1 VDKGLL
7 VEASVKLLRFL
18 KQEGVDVR
26 AALLTYTLDRG
37 WRLLIAPSKFEG
49 TRSLYQRIAEVFH
62 KYGGRIGDLHISD
75 VDVIEPDSETI
86 RSLGVSI
93 GDTGEQIL
101 TYPNVRLGR
110 KFYEEII
117 PLPVS
122 GP

>member
-7 VEASVKLLRFL
+7 VDASINLLRFL
-18 KQEGVDVR
+18 RQEGVSVR

-37 WRLLIAPSKFEG
+37 WRLVIAPKTFEDA
-49 TRSLYQRIAEVFH
+49 RSLYHRIAEVFH
-62 KYGGRIGDLHISD
+62 KYGGKIGDLHISD

-86 RSLGVSI
+86 ISLSTSV
-93 GDTGEQIL
+93 GDTGDQIV

-110 KFYEEII
+110 KFFDEIV

-122 GP
+122 G

>member
-7 VEASVKLLRFL
+7 VDASVNLLRFL
-18 KQEGVDVR
+18 REEGVGVR
-26 AALLTYTLDRG
+26 AALLTYTVDRG
-37 WRLLIAPSKFEG
+37 WRLLIAPSKFESS
-49 TRSLYQRIAEVFH
+49 RSLYRRIAEVFH
-62 KYGGRIGDLHISD
+62 KYGGKIGDLHISD
-75 VDVIEPDSETI
+75 VDVIEPDSDTI
-86 RSLGVSI
+86 RGLTTSI

-117 PLPVS
+117 PLPVA